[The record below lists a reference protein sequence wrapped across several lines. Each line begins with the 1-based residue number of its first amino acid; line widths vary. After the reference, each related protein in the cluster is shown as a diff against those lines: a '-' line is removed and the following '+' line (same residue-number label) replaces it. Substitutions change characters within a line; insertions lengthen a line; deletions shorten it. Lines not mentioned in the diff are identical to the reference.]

1 MTHAEAIEII
11 HSGGPC
17 VRLLIRR
24 GTRVPQLPSEGKYCS
39 AYLFRHNTVMYL
51 NLIEEM
57 FASANVHSSLINLD
71 NKMNM
76 SHSVSSLQSNSRPT
90 YWDTKYMCSS

>member
-1 MTHAEAIEII
+1 
-11 HSGGPC
+11 
-17 VRLLIRR
+17 
-24 GTRVPQLPSEGKYCS
+24 
-39 AYLFRHNTVMYL
+39 MYL
-51 NLIEEM
+51 NFIEDM
-57 FASANVHSSLINLD
+57 FASANIHQSVINLD

>member
-1 MTHAEAIEII
+1 MVFKLQVGDHIIEINGVNTKNMTHAEAIEII

-39 AYLFRHNTVMYL
+39 AYLFRHNEIQL
-51 NLIEEM
+51 
-57 FASANVHSSLINLD
+57 
-71 NKMNM
+71 
-76 SHSVSSLQSNSRPT
+76 
-90 YWDTKYMCSS
+90 